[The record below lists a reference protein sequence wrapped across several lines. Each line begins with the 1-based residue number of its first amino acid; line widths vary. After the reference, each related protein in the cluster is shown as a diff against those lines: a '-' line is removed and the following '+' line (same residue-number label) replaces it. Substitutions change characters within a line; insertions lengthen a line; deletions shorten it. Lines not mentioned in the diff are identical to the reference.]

1 MNLYDIWKSQ
11 NLEDKDLTA
20 ELIEIEGNEEEI
32 NERFYRYLEFGTAGI
47 RGIIGAGTNR
57 MNIYTVAHATNGLAS
72 YLSGFENPS
81 VAIAYDSRI
90 KSDVFAKTAAEVLAG
105 KGIKVYIYDE
115 LMPTPMLSYAVREL
129 QCDAGIVVTAS
140 HNPAKYN
147 GYKVYGP
154 DGCQLT
160 DNAANAVLAEISKTD
175 IFDVSKISF
184 DEGVANGSIE
194 YIKQDLI
201 DNYISLVLG
210 QRVNKEVSSEANL
223 KVVYTPLNGTGNKPV
238 RRVLSEMGISDVTV
252 VSEQEMP
259 DGNFT
264 TCSYPNP
271 EIKESLQLGLDL
283 SVKTN
288 ADILLATDP
297 DADRVGIAV
306 PHEGEYKL
314 ISGNEV
320 GVLMLDYIAR
330 CRVESGN
337 MPKNPIAVKSIVTTG
352 LANRVGA
359 GYGIEVIDVLT
370 GFKYIGEQIALLEEK
385 GEEDRFLLGFE
396 ESYGY
401 LTGTFV
407 RDKDAVIASMLI
419 CEMASY
425 YKKVGSSI
433 YLELLKIYQKYGRY
447 IHTIGNFSCEGAS
460 GMEQMKNIMS
470 SLRENPPSEIG
481 GLSVISYSDFTSSI
495 TIDNKTGEKKEIN
508 LPKSNVLLYNLEE
521 NCSVIIRPSGTE
533 PKIKAY
539 YTVVEGSAGNGE
551 ELFEGIRLSTEKL
564 LGF

>member
-1 MNLYDIWKSQ
+1 MNLYDIWKSKS
-11 NLEDKDLTA
+11 LEDSDLTA
-20 ELIEIEGNEEEI
+20 ELLEIEGNEEEI

-47 RGIIGAGTNR
+47 RGILGAGTNR

-72 YLSGFENPS
+72 YLSKFENAS

-90 KSDVFAKTAAEVLAG
+90 KSDLFAKTAAEVLAG
-105 KGIKVYIYDE
+105 KGIKVYIYNE

-160 DNAANAVLAEISKTD
+160 DNAANEVLSEISKTD
-175 IFDVSKISF
+175 IFDVTKISF
-184 DEGVANGSIE
+184 EEGIANGSIE
-194 YIKQDLI
+194 YIKQELI
-201 DNYISLVLG
+201 DSYISLVLG

-223 KVVYTPLNGTGNKPV
+223 KVVFTPLNGTGNKPV
-238 RRVLSEMGISDVTV
+238 RRVLSEMGISDVTMV
-252 VSEQEMP
+252 KEQEMP

-271 EIKESLQLGLDL
+271 EIKASLQLGLDL
-283 SVKTN
+283 CAKTN

-330 CRVESGN
+330 CRVEAGN

-385 GEEDRFLLGFE
+385 GEENRFLLGFE

-407 RDKDAVIASMLI
+407 RDKDAVVASMLI

-425 YKKVGSSI
+425 YKKAGSSI
-433 YLELLKIYQKYGRY
+433 YIELQKIYDKYGRY
-447 IHTIGNFSCEGAS
+447 IHKIGNFDCEGAS
-460 GMEQMKNIMS
+460 GMEQMKNIMGG
-470 SLRENPPSEIG
+470 LRQNVPSEIG
-481 GLSVISYSDFTSSI
+481 GLSVISYSDFSESMT
-495 TIDNKTGEKKEIN
+495 TDCKTGSTTTIN
-508 LPKSNVLLYNLEE
+508 LPKSNVLLYNLEQ

-539 YTVVEGSAGNGE
+539 YTVVEGKAGNGDE
-551 ELFEGIRLSTEKL
+551 IFEKIKASTEKL

>member
-1 MNLYDIWKSQ
+1 MSLYDIWKSKE
-11 NLEDKDLTA
+11 LTDTDLTA
-20 ELIEIEGNEEEI
+20 ELLEIEGNEEEI

-47 RGIIGAGTNR
+47 RGILGAGTNR
-57 MNIYTVAHATNGLAS
+57 MNVYTVAHATNGLAN
-72 YLSGFENPS
+72 YLSGFDKPS

-90 KSDVFAKTAAEVLAG
+90 KSDLFAKTAAEVLAG

-129 QCDAGIVVTAS
+129 KCDAGIVVTAS

-175 IFDVSKISF
+175 IFDVTKISF
-184 DEGVANGSIE
+184 EEGIANGSIE
-194 YIKQDLI
+194 YIKQELI
-201 DNYISLVLG
+201 DSYIALVLG
-210 QRVNKEVSSEANL
+210 QRVNKDVSKEANL

-238 RRVLSEMGISDVTV
+238 RRVLSEMGITDVTMV
-252 VSEQEMP
+252 QEQEMP

-271 EIKESLQLGLDL
+271 EIKESLQLGIDL
-283 SVKTN
+283 CTATN

-330 CRVESGN
+330 CRTLSGN

-359 GYGIEVIDVLT
+359 NYGIEVIDVLT
-370 GFKYIGEQIALLEEK
+370 GFKYIGEQIAMLEEN
-385 GEEDRFLLGFE
+385 EQEDRFLLGFE

-425 YKKVGSSI
+425 FKKVGSSI
-433 YLELLKIYQKYGRY
+433 YIELQKIYEKYGRY
-447 IHTIGNFSCEGAS
+447 IHKIGNFSCEGAS

-470 SLRENPPSEIG
+470 GLRENPPSEIG
-481 GLSVISYSDFTSSI
+481 ALKVLSYSDYAQSV
-495 TIDNKTGEKKEIN
+495 TIDCKTNEKTAIN

-539 YTVVEGSAGNGE
+539 YTVVEGKTGNGDE
-551 ELFEGIRLSTEKL
+551 IFEKIRVSTEKL